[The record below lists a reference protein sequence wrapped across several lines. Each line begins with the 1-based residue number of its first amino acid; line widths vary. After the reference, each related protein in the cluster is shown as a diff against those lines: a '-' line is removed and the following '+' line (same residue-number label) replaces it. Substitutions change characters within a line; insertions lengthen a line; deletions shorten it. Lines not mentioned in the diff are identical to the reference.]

1 MKSPYPIGTVKLTWI
16 DPDNYNILSGKM
28 FNSAEE
34 AISNVT
40 PDLKS
45 NWLLMELV
53 ETDGIE
59 YKWKLLPFGSFKR
72 YKRSMQ
78 LTDKLPIALLIL
90 TIAVVGIYLYR
101 SKVKK

>member
-1 MKSPYPIGTVKLTWI
+1 MNIPYKIGTIKLTWI
-16 DPDNYNILSGKM
+16 DPDNYEILSGKM
-28 FNSAEE
+28 FNSVEE

-59 YKWKLLPFGSFKR
+59 YKWQLLPYGSYSR
-72 YKRSMQ
+72 YKRSMIFTEKMP
-78 LTDKLPIALLIL
+78 LALIII
-90 TIAVVGIYLYR
+90 TIAVVAFYFY
-101 SKVKK
+101 SKKVKN